1 MARYKVVL
9 TGDPVLRR
17 IAHPVKEVN
26 DNIKKL
32 MNNMAETM
40 YHAKGVGLAA
50 PQVGISKRVIV
61 VDIGEGLF
69 KLVNPEIVASSGI
82 QDGAE
87 GCLSLP
93 DVVGNV
99 KRSERV
105 TVKALDENGDEVT
118 IEATGY
124 LARAFQHEI
133 DHLNGILFVDYLS
146 PLKRQR
152 IKEKLVKYKKQIAKQ

>member
-17 IAHPVKEVN
+17 ISHPVKEVN
-26 DNIKKL
+26 DNIRKL
-32 MNNMAETM
+32 MDNMAETM

-69 KLVNPEIVASSGI
+69 KLANPEIIASSGI

-87 GCLSLP
+87 GCLSVP
-93 DVVGNV
+93 DVIGNV

-105 TVKALDENGDEVT
+105 KVKALNEDGDEVT
-118 IEATGY
+118 IEASGY

-133 DHLNGILFVDYLS
+133 DHLNGIIFTDKATAIERVGD
-146 PLKRQR
+146 
-152 IKEKLVKYKKQIAKQ
+152 

>member
-17 IAHPVKEVN
+17 ISHPVKEVN
-26 DNIKKL
+26 DNIRKL
-32 MNNMAETM
+32 MDNMAETM

-69 KLVNPEIVASSGI
+69 KLANPEIVASSGI

-87 GCLSLP
+87 GCLSVP
-93 DVVGNV
+93 DVIGNV

-105 TVKALDENGDEVT
+105 KVKALNEDGDEVT
-118 IEATGY
+118 IEASGY

-133 DHLNGILFVDYLS
+133 DHLNGIIFTDKATAIERVVD
-146 PLKRQR
+146 
-152 IKEKLVKYKKQIAKQ
+152 

>member
-105 TVKALDENGDEVT
+105 TVKALNEDGDEVT
-118 IEATGY
+118 IEASGY

-133 DHLNGILFVDYLS
+133 DHLNGIIFTDKATAIERVSD
-146 PLKRQR
+146 
-152 IKEKLVKYKKQIAKQ
+152 

>member
-9 TGDPVLRR
+9 AGDPVLRR

-26 DNIKKL
+26 ENIKKL
-32 MNNMAETM
+32 LDNMAETL

-87 GCLSLP
+87 GCLSVP

-99 KRSERV
+99 KRSEHV
-105 TVKALDENGDEVT
+105 KVKALNEDGDEVT
-118 IEATGY
+118 IEASGY

-133 DHLNGILFVDYLS
+133 DHLNGIIFTDKATAIERVSD
-146 PLKRQR
+146 
-152 IKEKLVKYKKQIAKQ
+152 

>member
-133 DHLNGILFVDYLS
+133 AHLNGIIFTDKATAIERVSD
-146 PLKRQR
+146 
-152 IKEKLVKYKKQIAKQ
+152 

>member
-32 MNNMAETM
+32 MNNMTETM

-69 KLVNPEIVASSGI
+69 KLANPEIVSSSGI

-87 GCLSLP
+87 GCLSVP

-133 DHLNGILFVDYLS
+133 DHLNGIIFTDKATAIERVTD
-146 PLKRQR
+146 
-152 IKEKLVKYKKQIAKQ
+152 

>member
-9 TGDPVLRR
+9 AGDPVLRR

-26 DNIKKL
+26 ENIKKL
-32 MNNMAETM
+32 LDNMAETM

-99 KRSERV
+99 KRSEHV
-105 TVKALDENGDEVT
+105 KVKALNEDGDEVT
-118 IEATGY
+118 IEASGY

-133 DHLNGILFVDYLS
+133 DHLNGIIFTDKATAIERVTD
-146 PLKRQR
+146 
-152 IKEKLVKYKKQIAKQ
+152 

>member
-9 TGDPVLRR
+9 AGDPVLRR

-69 KLVNPEIVASSGI
+69 KLANPEIVSSSGI

-99 KRSERV
+99 KRSEHV
-105 TVKALDENGDEVT
+105 TVKALNEDGDEVT
-118 IEATGY
+118 IEASGY

-133 DHLNGILFVDYLS
+133 DHLNGIIFTDKATAIERVSD
-146 PLKRQR
+146 
-152 IKEKLVKYKKQIAKQ
+152 

>member
-133 DHLNGILFVDYLS
+133 DHLNDIIFTDKATAIERVTD
-146 PLKRQR
+146 
-152 IKEKLVKYKKQIAKQ
+152 

>member
-9 TGDPVLRR
+9 AGDPVLRR

-26 DNIKKL
+26 ENIKKL
-32 MNNMAETM
+32 LDNMAETL

-87 GCLSLP
+87 GCLSVP

-99 KRSERV
+99 KRSEHV
-105 TVKALDENGDEVT
+105 KVKALNEDGDEVT
-118 IEATGY
+118 IEASGY

-133 DHLNGILFVDYLS
+133 DHLNGIIFTDKATAIERVTD
-146 PLKRQR
+146 
-152 IKEKLVKYKKQIAKQ
+152 

>member
-9 TGDPVLRR
+9 AGDPVLRR

-69 KLVNPEIVASSGI
+69 KLVNPEIVSSSGI

-87 GCLSLP
+87 GCLSVP

-99 KRSERV
+99 KRSEHV
-105 TVKALDENGDEVT
+105 KVKALNEDGDEVT
-118 IEATGY
+118 IEASGY

-133 DHLNGILFVDYLS
+133 DHLNGIIFTDKATAIERVTD
-146 PLKRQR
+146 
-152 IKEKLVKYKKQIAKQ
+152 

>member
-9 TGDPVLRR
+9 AGDPVLRR

-26 DNIKKL
+26 ENIKKL
-32 MNNMAETM
+32 LDNMAETL

-133 DHLNGILFVDYLS
+133 DHLNGIIFTDKATAIERVSD
-146 PLKRQR
+146 
-152 IKEKLVKYKKQIAKQ
+152 

>member
-9 TGDPVLRR
+9 AGDPVLRR

-26 DNIKKL
+26 ENIKKL
-32 MNNMAETM
+32 LDNMAETL

-99 KRSERV
+99 KRSEHV
-105 TVKALDENGDEVT
+105 KVKALNEDGDEVT
-118 IEATGY
+118 IEASGY

-133 DHLNGILFVDYLS
+133 DHLNGIIFTDKATAIERVSD
-146 PLKRQR
+146 
-152 IKEKLVKYKKQIAKQ
+152 

>member
-9 TGDPVLRR
+9 AGDPVLRR

-26 DNIKKL
+26 ENIKKL
-32 MNNMAETM
+32 LDNMAETL

-99 KRSERV
+99 KRSEHV
-105 TVKALDENGDEVT
+105 KVKALNEDGDEVT
-118 IEATGY
+118 IEASGY

-133 DHLNGILFVDYLS
+133 DHLNGIIFTDKATAIERVTD
-146 PLKRQR
+146 
-152 IKEKLVKYKKQIAKQ
+152 

>member
-9 TGDPVLRR
+9 AGDPVLRR

-32 MNNMAETM
+32 LDNMAETL

-133 DHLNGILFVDYLS
+133 DHLNGIIFTDKATAIERMS
-146 PLKRQR
+146 D
-152 IKEKLVKYKKQIAKQ
+152 

>member
-9 TGDPVLRR
+9 AGDPVLRR

-26 DNIKKL
+26 ENIKKL
-32 MNNMAETM
+32 LDNMAETL

-118 IEATGY
+118 IEASGY

-133 DHLNGILFVDYLS
+133 DHLNGIIFTDKATAIERVSD
-146 PLKRQR
+146 
-152 IKEKLVKYKKQIAKQ
+152 

>member
-133 DHLNGILFVDYLS
+133 DPLTGIIFTDKATAIERVTD
-146 PLKRQR
+146 
-152 IKEKLVKYKKQIAKQ
+152 

>member
-118 IEATGY
+118 IEASGY

-133 DHLNGILFVDYLS
+133 DHLNGIIFTDKATAIERVSD
-146 PLKRQR
+146 
-152 IKEKLVKYKKQIAKQ
+152 

>member
-1 MARYKVVL
+1 MARYNVVL
-9 TGDPVLRR
+9 AGDPVLRR

-26 DNIKKL
+26 ENIKKL
-32 MNNMAETM
+32 LDNMAETL

-87 GCLSLP
+87 GCLSVP

-99 KRSERV
+99 KRSEHV
-105 TVKALDENGDEVT
+105 KVKALNEDGDEVT
-118 IEATGY
+118 IEASGY

-133 DHLNGILFVDYLS
+133 DHLNGIIFTDKATAIERVSD
-146 PLKRQR
+146 
-152 IKEKLVKYKKQIAKQ
+152 

>member
-26 DNIKKL
+26 ENIKKL

-133 DHLNGILFVDYLS
+133 DHLNGIIFTDKATAIERVSD
-146 PLKRQR
+146 
-152 IKEKLVKYKKQIAKQ
+152 

>member
-69 KLVNPEIVASSGI
+69 KLANPEIVSSSGI

-87 GCLSLP
+87 GCLSVP

-99 KRSERV
+99 KRSEHV
-105 TVKALDENGDEVT
+105 KVKALNEDGDEVT
-118 IEATGY
+118 IEASGY
-124 LARAFQHEI
+124 LARAFQHEL
-133 DHLNGILFVDYLS
+133 DHLNGIIFTDQATAIERVTD
-146 PLKRQR
+146 
-152 IKEKLVKYKKQIAKQ
+152 

>member
-9 TGDPVLRR
+9 AGDPVLRR
-17 IAHPVKEVN
+17 IAHPVKEVKV
-26 DNIKKL
+26 NIKKL

-69 KLVNPEIVASSGI
+69 KLANPEIVSSSGI

-87 GCLSLP
+87 GCLSVP

-99 KRSERV
+99 KRSEHV
-105 TVKALDENGDEVT
+105 KVKALNEDGDEVT
-118 IEATGY
+118 IEASGY

-133 DHLNGILFVDYLS
+133 DHLNGIIFTDKATAIERVTD
-146 PLKRQR
+146 
-152 IKEKLVKYKKQIAKQ
+152 

>member
-26 DNIKKL
+26 ENIKKL

-105 TVKALDENGDEVT
+105 TVKALDENGNEVT

-133 DHLNGILFVDYLS
+133 DHLNGIIFTDKATAIERVSD
-146 PLKRQR
+146 
-152 IKEKLVKYKKQIAKQ
+152 

>member
-9 TGDPVLRR
+9 AGDPVLRR

-26 DNIKKL
+26 ENIKKL
-32 MNNMAETM
+32 MNNMAETL

-69 KLVNPEIVASSGI
+69 KLANPEIVASSGI

-87 GCLSLP
+87 GCLSVP

-105 TVKALDENGDEVT
+105 TVKALNEDGDEVT
-118 IEATGY
+118 IDASGY

-133 DHLNGILFVDYLS
+133 DHLNGIIFTDKATAIERVSD
-146 PLKRQR
+146 
-152 IKEKLVKYKKQIAKQ
+152 

>member
-9 TGDPVLRR
+9 AGDPVLRR
-17 IAHPVKEVN
+17 ISHPVKEVN
-26 DNIKKL
+26 DNIRKL
-32 MNNMAETM
+32 MDNMAETM

-69 KLVNPEIVASSGI
+69 KLANPEIIASSGI

-87 GCLSLP
+87 GCLSVP
-93 DVVGNV
+93 DVIGNV

-105 TVKALDENGDEVT
+105 KVKALNEDGDEVT
-118 IEATGY
+118 IEASGY

-133 DHLNGILFVDYLS
+133 DHLNGIIFTDKATAIERVGD
-146 PLKRQR
+146 
-152 IKEKLVKYKKQIAKQ
+152 